1 MRQSLARGCAL
12 RPALSP
18 HAALDRLQLAR
29 CLQLLAVSRAMRS
42 VVVEAGEQVGSED
55 AQLWVVRSG
64 TAVRLGNGRSKVRHI
79 TACHH
84 RVSLSKEDRCS
95 RVVVWYTRPQ
105 EEQPEEEEEHVLGP
119 RSCLSS
125 EEEGGPWQV
134 RALTRL
140 EVGSTLLPGRQV
152 DLLLSS
158 PNGPA
163 CPCSATACQLPR
175 PRRCWVHHRRAAG
188 VTSRWAEKGS
198 VGPTSGPCL
207 TPVDLKSVRYR
218 LEEREPCQMLASRLQ
233 HMAPVAVVVVK
244 QGRARA
250 VWERLTWHWAA
261 SGTTRRWAGAASER

>member
-1 MRQSLARGCAL
+1 MAAIALTAGPSMDAPLARGRAL

-18 HAALDRLQLAR
+18 HAALGWLRLAR

-95 RVVVWYTRPQ
+95 RVVVVYTRPQ
-105 EEQPEEEEEHVLGP
+105 EEQPEEEEGHVLGP

-140 EVGSTLLPGRQV
+140 EVGSTLLPGRQAG
-152 DLLLSS
+152 LLLSS
-158 PNGPA
+158 PLMVLHAPAVLLPVSFRGPG
-163 CPCSATACQLPR
+163 
-175 PRRCWVHHRRAAG
+175 AAG
-188 VTSRWAEKGS
+188 SITSEQ
-198 VGPTSGPCL
+198 P
-207 TPVDLKSVRYR
+207 
-218 LEEREPCQMLASRLQ
+218 E
-233 HMAPVAVVVVK
+233 
-244 QGRARA
+244 
-250 VWERLTWHWAA
+250 
-261 SGTTRRWAGAASER
+261 